1 MPGRPHEEMLLGGLA
16 AVGAGF
22 FTNPLEVVK
31 TRMQLQGE
39 LKARGHYAVHY
50 RNSLHAVY
58 TIFKSDGIIR
68 LQSGLVPALWYQLF
82 MNGMRLGS
90 YQIMTNLGLLNG
102 SDGKVSFL
110 KSILGGASAGCVGA
124 IVGSPF
130 YMVKT
135 QLQSRSA
142 SSIAVGYQ
150 HRHGSMMEGFTG
162 ILKEH
167 GIGGLWRGVTGA
179 MLRVMIGSAAQ
190 LTTFSTAKEY
200 ILSLKVFSDTSILIP
215 FCASIISGI
224 VLTVFMTPPDVMCT
238 RLYNQGVD
246 ANGKGLYYKNLL
258 DCGFKIMKKE
268 GPWGFY
274 KGWGPSFIRIAPHSV
289 LSLMFWDQLRKT
301 YERRY
306 HKQLEINIPDSVKSS
321 E

>member
-50 RNSLHAVY
+50 RNSLHAIY

-130 YMVKT
+130 YMVKHNFEG
-135 QLQSRSA
+135 
-142 SSIAVGYQ
+142 IENN
-150 HRHGSMMEGFTG
+150 MEGFT
-162 ILKEH
+162 
-167 GIGGLWRGVTGA
+167 
-179 MLRVMIGSAAQ
+179 
-190 LTTFSTAKEY
+190 EY

-215 FCASIISGI
+215 FCSSIVSGI
-224 VLTVFMTPPDVMCT
+224 VLTVFMTPPDVICT

-258 DCGFKIMKKE
+258 DCAFKILKKE

-289 LSLMFWDQLRKT
+289 LSLMFWDQLRKS
-301 YERRY
+301 YERHY
-306 HKQLEINIPDSVKSS
+306 DKHLEIDIPDSVKSS